1 MKLTSWE
8 FAVGL
13 LVGLLVGGAL
23 GFYFAPRGFSPTVRI
38 TITGSTTIYPLS
50 TKWAEEYEAIF
61 PSVLVQVSAG
71 GSGLGQT
78 QAAIGIADIGA
89 SSTYPSD
96 MYRANNPTVRTIP
109 VAADAVAFI
118 AHPGVNG
125 TAGVKLTRNQ
135 AISIFNGS
143 ITSWEAFE
151 TTWATGIAAIGTID
165 VYVRSDASGTTAT
178 LGKWLANGVGWSLGQ
193 GETIS
198 WPAQSNFHAVD
209 GNPGVKSSVQSQAG
223 SIGYVG
229 LAFTDGVT
237 AAALYNEGNGE
248 WVSPSP
254 AAAKL
259 AIPGNITD
267 PGASLMDSNTAGAY
281 PIARLFFYLVNTQY
295 LRKSAHD
302 FVGWCLTTGQN
313 TDWIRTA
320 VGYVEIAGT
329 GAQTLALSILGSFTP
344 LPSPAHPPQS
354 AVLIFPEEKTQRQR
368 IRGISQQQ

>member
-1 MKLTSWE
+1 MKLSSSE

-13 LVGLLVGGAL
+13 LIGLLVGGAL
-23 GFYFAPRGFSPTVRI
+23 GFYFAPRGSSPTVRI
-38 TITGSTTIYPLS
+38 TTAGSTTIYPLS

-61 PSVLVQVSAG
+61 PNVVVQVSAG

-78 QAAIGIADIGA
+78 QAAVGIVDIGA

-96 MYRANNPTVRTIP
+96 TYRANNPTVRSIP
-109 VAADAVAFI
+109 VAADALAFI
-118 AHPGVNG
+118 AHPDLNG
-125 TAGVKLTRNQ
+125 TAGMRLTRNQ
-135 AISIFNGS
+135 VISIFNGS

-151 TTWATGIAAIGTID
+151 NTWAVSIAATGTIN

-178 LGKWLANGVGWSLGQ
+178 LGKWLTNGAGWALGQ

-198 WPAQSNFHAVD
+198 WPAQPNFHAVD

-223 SIGYVG
+223 STGYVG
-229 LAFTDGVT
+229 LAFIDGVT

-259 AIPGNITD
+259 AIPSNITD

-295 LRKSAHD
+295 LRTSAHD
-302 FVGWCLTTGQN
+302 FVRWCVTTGQN
-313 TDWIRTA
+313 TDWVRTA
-320 VGYVEIAGT
+320 VGYVEITGT
-329 GAQTLALSILGSFTP
+329 GAQTLALSVLGSITP
-344 LPSPAHPPQS
+344 LPGRACPPQS
-354 AVLIFPEEKTQRQR
+354 IALIFPEEKTPHYR
-368 IRGISQQQ
+368 I